1 MGNKRYALGIYENDM
16 SSSEE
21 RFAMRKTTDTK
32 QSFQVLVLSNKT
44 QKSMECVLDIW
55 NTCKQRW
62 ETQHRLFMIMNE
74 EDPNSVRIVEC
85 KHAPV
90 FDKK

>member
-32 QSFQVLVLSNKT
+32 LDFQTLVLSNKT
-44 QKSMECVLDIW
+44 QNSIEYIINMW
-55 NTCKQRW
+55 NICKQRG
-62 ETQHRLFMIMNE
+62 ETQYRLFMIMNE
-74 EDPNSVRIVEC
+74 DDPKNMRIAEC
-85 KHAPV
+85 KNRPV
-90 FDKK
+90 FDK